1 MKIDLSQ
8 FRQTFLQES
17 AEHVESMEAGLL
29 ALRSAPD
36 DVEILNAIFRSAHSI
51 KGGAGSFGLTHLVRF
66 THGLENLLDRLRS
79 LEMPA
84 TAEVISLLLRC
95 VDVLRAMLE
104 GGEDGGM
111 PEGAPELVAQIEGL
125 TAREAP
131 SAERFTT
138 PAASKREVS
147 PEEPLDDGR
156 APGRGLNFY
165 RVEFRPHREMFSS
178 GTNPIM
184 LLRNLAALGTVSV
197 CQLHAEELPSL
208 EQLDPAQCYLS
219 WTVELASSSSEEELR
234 EVFEFVEHLA
244 EITVQHVDQPRQT
257 EKGLAL
263 HRSAVQGRT
272 LEAVPVAVPE
282 QLGPVERRSADER
295 RKLEERRK
303 AEERRAAKKTAATAE
318 SSSIRVATEKVDR
331 LIDLVGELVIAQ
343 VMTAQM
349 VEDFE
354 PSCLPKLREA
364 VAAME
369 RSTRELHERVM
380 AVRMMPVGTLFQ
392 RYGRVVYDIA
402 QATGKQIRLE
412 TDGEETEIDKSMLE
426 LLGDPLTH
434 LIRNAADHGIES
446 SEVRLAANKPAEG
459 LIHMRACHRSGRIV
473 IEITDDGAGIDTV
486 RVRAKA
492 VERGLIAEEAELS
505 DDQLRMLIF
514 APGFSTREEV
524 SDLSGRGVGMDVVKR
539 NVQQLN
545 GTVSLASELGSGSTV
560 SIELPLTLAILEGLL
575 VRVADRTLVLPL
587 LAVVEAVPSMGR
599 IVRVAE
605 QGEVIVIRAESIPVL
620 RLCRFLGV
628 QPDPLD
634 PAALKSADPG
644 AEPAED
650 QRLVVVAEAGR
661 KKIGL
666 VVDELLGQQQVVVK
680 SLEKNLH
687 KVEGLM
693 GATILGDGRVAPIID
708 VTALS
713 ELNLFSIGHKAKK
726 KTRSGSSA
734 LSAPALSAP
743 LARGIS
749 AHELV

>member
-1 MKIDLSQ
+1 MRIDLSQ
-8 FRQTFLQES
+8 FRQTFMQES
-17 AEHVESMEAGLL
+17 AEHVEAMEAGLL
-29 ALRSAPD
+29 ALRTAPD
-36 DVEILNAIFRSAHSI
+36 DAETLNAIFRSAHSI
-51 KGGAGSFGLTHLVRF
+51 KGGAGSFGLTNLVRF
-66 THGLENLLDRLRS
+66 THALENLLDRLRS
-79 LEMPA
+79 LEIPA
-84 TAEVISLLLRC
+84 TAEVISLLLQS
-95 VDVLRAMLE
+95 VDVLRAMLDA
-104 GGEDGGM
+104 GADGGM
-111 PEGAPELVAQIEGL
+111 PDGARQLAEQIESLSAAQTVSEEMAGGQKAGPPK
-125 TAREAP
+125 TSPKEAVDDRVVARE
-131 SAERFTT
+131 
-138 PAASKREVS
+138 
-147 PEEPLDDGR
+147 
-156 APGRGLNFY
+156 LNFY

-197 CQLHAEELPSL
+197 CQLHAEELPPL
-208 EQLDPAQCYLS
+208 EELDPAQCYLS
-219 WTVELASSSSEEELR
+219 WTIELASSCAEEELH

-244 EITVQHVDQPRQT
+244 EVTVQCVDQALQA

-263 HRSAVQGRT
+263 QRPSAQPRT
-272 LEAVPVAVPE
+272 LDAVPAAVPE
-282 QLGPVERRSADER
+282 KTEKVDR
-295 RKLEERRK
+295 RKEEERRK
-303 AEERRAAKKTAATAE
+303 ADERRAVKKPSAAAE
-318 SSSIRVATEKVDR
+318 SSSIRVATDKVDR

-369 RSTRELHERVM
+369 RGTRELHERVM

-392 RYGRVVYDIA
+392 RYARVVYDIA
-402 QATGKQIRLE
+402 QSTGKQIRLE

-434 LIRNAADHGIES
+434 LIRNAADHGIEAS
-446 SEVRLAANKPAEG
+446 AVRLAANKPAEG
-459 LIHMRACHRSGRIV
+459 LIQMRAFHRSGRIV
-473 IEITDDGAGIDTV
+473 IEISDDGAGIDTA

-492 VERGLIAEEAELS
+492 VERGLIAEEADLS
-505 DDQLRMLIF
+505 DDQIRMLIF

-524 SDLSGRGVGMDVVKR
+524 SDLSGRGVGMDVVRR
-539 NVQQLN
+539 NVQQLS
-545 GTVSLASELGSGSTV
+545 GTVGLASELGSGSTV

-587 LAVVEAVPSMGR
+587 LTVVEAVPSKGK

-605 QGEVIVIRAESIPVL
+605 QGEVIVIREESIPVL

-628 QPDPLD
+628 PPDAHD
-634 PAALKSADPG
+634 PGTLKNADPC

-650 QRLVVVAEAGR
+650 QRLVVVVEAGR

-687 KVEGLM
+687 KVAGLM

-708 VTALS
+708 VTALA
-713 ELNLFSIGHKAKK
+713 ELNLFSVGRPAGT
-726 KTRSGSSA
+726 TRHGGSSAMPTPAA
-734 LSAPALSAP
+734 LSAPAG
-743 LARGIS
+743 RGAS
-749 AHELV
+749 THGPV

>member
-1 MKIDLSQ
+1 
-8 FRQTFLQES
+8 
-17 AEHVESMEAGLL
+17 
-29 ALRSAPD
+29 
-36 DVEILNAIFRSAHSI
+36 
-51 KGGAGSFGLTHLVRF
+51 
-66 THGLENLLDRLRS
+66 
-79 LEMPA
+79 
-84 TAEVISLLLRC
+84 
-95 VDVLRAMLE
+95 
-104 GGEDGGM
+104 
-111 PEGAPELVAQIEGL
+111 
-125 TAREAP
+125 
-131 SAERFTT
+131 
-138 PAASKREVS
+138 
-147 PEEPLDDGR
+147 
-156 APGRGLNFY
+156 
-165 RVEFRPHREMFSS
+165 
-178 GTNPIM
+178 M

-197 CQLHAEELPSL
+197 CQLHAEELPFL
-208 EQLDPAQCYLS
+208 EQLDPSQCYLS
-219 WTVELASSSSEEELR
+219 WTIELAASCAEEELR

-244 EITVQHVDQPRQT
+244 EVTVRIVEPQPQA
-257 EKGLAL
+257 ESGLAL
-263 HRSAVQGRT
+263 QRPWAQPRT
-272 LEAVPVAVPE
+272 LEVVAPAVPE
-282 QLGPVERRSADER
+282 KVAEPAELVERR
-295 RKLEERRK
+295 KV
-303 AEERRAAKKTAATAE
+303 EERRAKKKSAAAAE

-349 VEDFE
+349 VETFE

-364 VAAME
+364 VGAME

-392 RYGRVVYDIA
+392 RYTRVVYDIA
-402 QATGKQIRLE
+402 QSTGKEIRLE

-446 SEVRLAANKPAEG
+446 PEVRLAANKPEEG
-459 LIHMRACHRSGRIV
+459 LIHMRAFHRSGKIV

-492 VERGLIAEEAELS
+492 VERGLVEEQAELS
-505 DDQLRMLIF
+505 DDQIRMLIF

-539 NVQQLN
+539 NVQQLS
-545 GTVSLASELGSGSTV
+545 GTVGLTSELGSGSTV

-587 LAVVEAVPSMGR
+587 LAVVEAVPAKGK

-605 QGEVIVIRAESIPVL
+605 QGEVVVIREESIPVL

-628 QPDPLD
+628 QLDGLD
-634 PAALKSADPG
+634 PGSIKSANRVE
-644 AEPAED
+644 EPVED
-650 QRLVVVAEAGR
+650 ERLVVVVEAGR
-661 KKIGL
+661 RKIGL

-713 ELNLFSIGHKAKK
+713 EINLFSVGQKSKNNN
-726 KTRSGSSA
+726 RRGGPSA
-734 LSAPALSAP
+734 TSVPALSAA
-743 LARGIS
+743 LARGVS
-749 AHELV
+749 ARELG

>member
-1 MKIDLSQ
+1 MQSP
-8 FRQTFLQES
+8 
-17 AEHVESMEAGLL
+17 V
-29 ALRSAPD
+29 
-36 DVEILNAIFRSAHSI
+36 
-51 KGGAGSFGLTHLVRF
+51 
-66 THGLENLLDRLRS
+66 
-79 LEMPA
+79 
-84 TAEVISLLLRC
+84 
-95 VDVLRAMLE
+95 
-104 GGEDGGM
+104 
-111 PEGAPELVAQIEGL
+111 
-125 TAREAP
+125 P
-131 SAERFTT
+131 S
-138 PAASKREVS
+138 
-147 PEEPLDDGR
+147 G
-156 APGRGLNFY
+156 
-165 RVEFRPHREMFSS
+165 
-178 GTNPIM
+178 
-184 LLRNLAALGTVSV
+184 
-197 CQLHAEELPSL
+197 C
-208 EQLDPAQCYLS
+208 
-219 WTVELASSSSEEELR
+219 
-234 EVFEFVEHLA
+234 
-244 EITVQHVDQPRQT
+244 
-257 EKGLAL
+257 
-263 HRSAVQGRT
+263 
-272 LEAVPVAVPE
+272 
-282 QLGPVERRSADER
+282 
-295 RKLEERRK
+295 
-303 AEERRAAKKTAATAE
+303 
-318 SSSIRVATEKVDR
+318 ATEKVDR

-446 SEVRLAANKPAEG
+446 AEVRLAANKPAEG
-459 LIHMRACHRSGRIV
+459 LIHMRAFHRSGRIV

-605 QGEVIVIRAESIPVL
+605 QGEVIVIRGESIPVL

-628 QPDPLD
+628 QLDPLD
-634 PAALKSADPG
+634 PCALKSADPC

-726 KTRSGSSA
+726 TPRSGSSA
-734 LSAPALSAP
+734 LSVPALSAP
-743 LARGIS
+743 LARGLS
-749 AHELV
+749 AHEPV

>member
-1 MKIDLSQ
+1 L
-8 FRQTFLQES
+8 
-17 AEHVESMEAGLL
+17 
-29 ALRSAPD
+29 
-36 DVEILNAIFRSAHSI
+36 
-51 KGGAGSFGLTHLVRF
+51 
-66 THGLENLLDRLRS
+66 
-79 LEMPA
+79 
-84 TAEVISLLLRC
+84 
-95 VDVLRAMLE
+95 
-104 GGEDGGM
+104 
-111 PEGAPELVAQIEGL
+111 
-125 TAREAP
+125 
-131 SAERFTT
+131 
-138 PAASKREVS
+138 AASC
-147 PEEPLDDGR
+147 
-156 APGRGLNFY
+156 A
-165 RVEFRPHREMFSS
+165 
-178 GTNPIM
+178 
-184 LLRNLAALGTVSV
+184 
-197 CQLHAEELPSL
+197 
-208 EQLDPAQCYLS
+208 
-219 WTVELASSSSEEELR
+219 EEELR

-244 EITVQHVDQPRQT
+244 EVTVRVVGPQPQA
-257 EKGLAL
+257 ESGLAL
-263 HRSAVQGRT
+263 HQPSAQPRT
-272 LEAVPVAVPE
+272 LEVAAPAVQERVAEPSE
-282 QLGPVERRSADER
+282 PVERRQV
-295 RKLEERRK
+295 
-303 AEERRAAKKTAATAE
+303 EERRAKKKPAAAAE

-349 VEDFE
+349 VETFE

-364 VAAME
+364 VGAME

-392 RYGRVVYDIA
+392 RYARVVYDIA
-402 QATGKQIRLE
+402 QSTGKQIRLE

-446 SEVRLAANKPAEG
+446 PEVRLAADKPEEG
-459 LIHMRACHRSGRIV
+459 LIHMRAFHRSGKIV

-486 RVRAKA
+486 RVQAKA
-492 VERGLIAEEAELS
+492 VERGLVEEQAELS
-505 DDQLRMLIF
+505 DDQIRMLIF

-545 GTVSLASELGSGSTV
+545 GTVGLTSELGSGSTV

-587 LAVVEAVPSMGR
+587 LAVVEAVPAKGK

-605 QGEVIVIRAESIPVL
+605 QGEVVVIREESIPVL

-628 QPDPLD
+628 QLEGLD
-634 PAALKSADPG
+634 PGALKSADRVEEPG
-644 AEPAED
+644 AEPVED
-650 QRLVVVAEAGR
+650 ERLVVVVEAGR
-661 KKIGL
+661 RKIGL

-713 ELNLFSIGHKAKK
+713 ELNLFSIAQPGT
-726 KTRSGSSA
+726 KTRRGGPGLSVQLA
-734 LSAPALSAP
+734 LTAP
-743 LARGIS
+743 
-749 AHELV
+749 

>member
-8 FRQTFLQES
+8 FRQTFMQES
-17 AEHVESMEAGLL
+17 AEHVESMETDLL

-36 DVEILNAIFRSAHSI
+36 DVETLNAIFRSAHSI
-51 KGGAGSFGLTHLVRF
+51 KGGAGSFGLTNLVRF
-66 THGLENLLDRLRS
+66 THALENLLDRLRS

-95 VDVLRAMLE
+95 VDVLRAMLDP
-104 GGEDGGM
+104 GADGGM
-111 PEGAPELVAQIEGL
+111 PDGAPELVEQIESL
-125 TAREAP
+125 IAREAP
-131 SAERFTT
+131 SSEGDIAS
-138 PAASKREVS
+138 AMSKRKVS
-147 PEEPLDDGR
+147 PEGPVADGR
-156 APGRGLNFY
+156 APRQELNFY
-165 RVEFRPHREMFSS
+165 QVEFRPHRELFSS

-184 LLRNLAALGTVSV
+184 LLRNLAALGTASV
-197 CQLHAEELPSL
+197 CQLHAEELPFL
-208 EQLDPAQCYLS
+208 EQLDPSQCYLS
-219 WTVELASSSSEEELR
+219 WTIELAASCAEEELR

-244 EITVQHVDQPRQT
+244 EVTVRVVGPQPQA
-257 EKGLAL
+257 ESGLAL
-263 HRSAVQGRT
+263 HQPSAQPRT
-272 LEAVPVAVPE
+272 LEVAAPAVQERVAEPSE
-282 QLGPVERRSADER
+282 PVERRQV
-295 RKLEERRK
+295 
-303 AEERRAAKKTAATAE
+303 EERRAKKKPAAAAE

-343 VMTAQM
+343 VMKAQM
-349 VEDFE
+349 VETFE

-364 VAAME
+364 VGAME

-392 RYGRVVYDIA
+392 RYARVVYDIA
-402 QATGKQIRLE
+402 QSTGKQIRLE

-446 SEVRLAANKPAEG
+446 PEVRLAADKPEEG
-459 LIHMRACHRSGRIV
+459 LIHMRAFHRSGKIV

-486 RVRAKA
+486 RVQAKA
-492 VERGLIAEEAELS
+492 VERGLVEEQAELS
-505 DDQLRMLIF
+505 DDQIRMLIF

-545 GTVSLASELGSGSTV
+545 GTVGLTSELGSGSTV

-587 LAVVEAVPSMGR
+587 LAVVEAVPAKGK

-605 QGEVIVIRAESIPVL
+605 QGEVVVIREESIPVL

-628 QPDPLD
+628 QLEGLD
-634 PAALKSADPG
+634 PGALKSADRVEEPG
-644 AEPAED
+644 AEPVED
-650 QRLVVVAEAGR
+650 ERLVVVVEAGR
-661 KKIGL
+661 RKIGL

-713 ELNLFSIGHKAKK
+713 ELNLFSIAQPGT
-726 KTRSGSSA
+726 KTRRGGPGLSVQLA
-734 LSAPALSAP
+734 LTAP
-743 LARGIS
+743 
-749 AHELV
+749 